1 MREVF
6 QRIVLIVLG
15 IAIGSLPVAVLAS
28 NHVEVVNTA
37 SASFSLGVPNEA
49 MVETLSNT
57 VQATVEVP
65 PPRVTWYTDDTFTK
79 KAVVA
84 KYGQPVYLQAE
95 ASACNI
101 DPTVMDSVEIT
112 VKSLR
117 SNDVETYV
125 AWQTEP
131 NSAVYRVPE
140 PIVPN
145 LDTAAASIDGDHDI
159 ETHGED
165 DLEAWVFGCEDTG
178 VAMDGLLIDPQG
190 VVFDSVTNEP
200 IAGAS
205 VTLIDVTGEGNGG
218 HPGAAA
224 VVFDYDGETVAP
236 STVVTAA
243 DGVFSFPLVASST
256 YRLDV
261 RPPIDYAYPSTLTEE
276 QLPAMRFINF
286 YGSFA
291 RPFPV
296 NEETGLVLLDV
307 PVDSPPTG
315 LYVEKRAGRQRVELG
330 ESLPYTVTMG
340 NVSGLDLTK
349 LRLTDTLPPGFTYV
363 AGSAKLDDVRVAD
376 PTGGK
381 GPTLGFEIDGLRGD
395 QTRTLTYRVS
405 IGPGALEGDA
415 TNRAILR
422 SSAPAR
428 KHSNVASSKVD
439 VQGGVF
445 DDRAYVLGKVFAD
458 CNANGMQDSGE
469 RGVPRVRIYM
479 EDGSFVITDGEGKY
493 SFYGVT
499 PRTHVLKVD
508 TTTLPDDV
516 KLAAISHR
524 HAGKGDSRFI
534 DVKKSEL
541 HRADFAT
548 AGCAPSLAA
557 EIAMRQDAVGHGSI
571 DMGRELDLGVK
582 SELKTTDTYAAL
594 GDVRALPAAGIIGET
609 TRARPTAAT
618 SGATSAP
625 NVVDLQTLV
634 TKLDGKLG
642 FIGLAD
648 GDSVGVTQATVR
660 VKGLA
665 HTNIQLKV
673 NNVEIGGER
682 VGMRAVDELRRVQ
695 ALEFVGVEL
704 QPGDNELLLTQRD
717 QFGNLRELSTIH
729 LVAAGQFAKVVVKTS
744 DEGVP
749 ADGDHYA
756 KIDVELQD
764 ATGVPVAARTAVTL
778 EATLGEWMVQDLDPN
793 EPNVQ
798 VFVEGGQA
806 QFALRSPLTTGTA
819 KIRVSSGVDSSGTA
833 DVSFVAALRP
843 LLGVGV
849 LEGTF
854 NMNTFDPKRMIAA
867 RREDGFE
874 RELTQWS
881 GGDAERNGGARAAL
895 FLKGKIRGDYLLTL
909 GYDSDKDENERL
921 FRDIQP
927 DQFYPVYGDSSVK
940 GYDAQSTG
948 KLYVRVDRNRSYL
961 LGGDIT
967 TQSLSQARI
976 LGAYSRS
983 LTGVKE
989 HFEVDRAI
997 IDVFASYDSTT
1008 QVIDELPANGTSGP
1022 FFMTNPNAL
1031 ENSELVEIV
1040 TRNRDQPS
1048 IIVNSIAQQRFAD
1061 YEIEPLTGRI
1071 LFRAPVPSVDENL
1084 NPVSIRITYEIDQ
1097 GGDEFWTAGVDSQF
1111 KIADT
1116 FEIGGAYVDDR
1127 NPLDARSIA
1136 SVNSTLKLGEAT
1148 TLIGEVART
1157 EQMLTDDGL
1166 GERIEVR
1173 HEGAKLQMR
1182 AFGVRTDENF
1192 DNPSAGLSANRSE
1205 AGAKAGYSVTE
1216 TTRVVG
1222 EMLHSADAATD
1233 AARDGMFV
1241 GVEQGLGHNIKA
1253 ELGARYVIDD
1263 PVSTSQTQTT
1273 SVRTKMSTP
1282 LPGAPRASLFGE
1294 YEQDVADS
1302 DSKVVAAGGAYQLAN
1317 RSKLYARHEFISSL
1331 AGPYALDPTQKHN
1344 TTVFGV
1350 DTSYWKDDHFFS
1362 EYRIGDALSGREA
1375 QAAIGLRNGWQV
1387 ARGVRLHTT
1396 FERVDAIRG
1405 SPNGETSAVTGA
1417 IEYTR
1422 NPLWKGT
1429 ARLELNDTATS
1440 QGLLSTFGL
1449 AYKLSDGWTLLA
1461 KNVYA
1466 LMDND
1471 GAQPDRT
1478 QDRFQV
1484 GTAYRDSATNR
1495 VNALGRYEFKHEEN
1509 VEAGM
1514 KRDVHIFS
1522 AHADLQATQRLSW
1535 RAQYATKFTTEKVDG
1550 LVIDNAAHL
1559 IGTRMTYDIAQ
1570 RWDIGIHARALFD
1583 RNFAGYQGGVG
1594 AEAGFLITDNLWVSA
1609 GYNVIGFRDDDLAAN
1624 EYTTRGAYL
1633 RLRFKFD
1640 EGMLQ

>member
-1 MREVF
+1 MRKVF
-6 QRIVLIVLG
+6 QRIVLTVLG
-15 IAIGSLPVAVLAS
+15 IAIGSLPVAALA
-28 NHVEVVNTA
+28 NHHVEVVNTA
-37 SASFSLGVPNEA
+37 SASFSLGIPNEA

-57 VQATVEVP
+57 VQATVTVP
-65 PPRVTWYTDDTFTK
+65 PPTVTWFRDPQFTK
-79 KAVVA
+79 QAVAA
-84 KYGQPVYLQAE
+84 KYGQSVYLQAE
-95 ASACNI
+95 ASACNF
-101 DPTVMDSVEIT
+101 DPTVVDSVTIT
-112 VKSLR
+112 VTSAR
-117 SNDVETYV
+117 SGDLESYV

-131 NSAVYRVPE
+131 NSALYRVPE
-140 PIVPN
+140 PIIPT
-145 LDTAAASIDGDHDI
+145 LALAASVQGDAALVAD
-159 ETHGED
+159 GED
-165 DLEAWVFGCEDTG
+165 NLEAWVVGCKDSGT
-178 VAMDGLLIDPQG
+178 AMDALLIDPRG
-190 VVFDSVTNEP
+190 VVFDSVTNEVV
-200 IAGAS
+200 AGAT
-205 VTLIDVTGEGNGG
+205 VTLIDVTGAGNGG
-218 HPGAAA
+218 HPGSPA
-224 VVFDYDGETVAP
+224 VVFDFDGETSAP
-236 STVVTAA
+236 STVVTGA

-256 YRLDV
+256 YRLDI
-261 RPPIDYAYPSTLTEE
+261 RPPGDYVYPSTVPQA
-276 QLPAMRFINF
+276 QLPSTRVINEL
-286 YGSFA
+286 GSFA
-291 RPFPV
+291 GAFPV
-296 NEETGLVLLDV
+296 NEDTGLVLVDV
-307 PVDSPPTG
+307 PLDSPPTG
-315 LYVEKRAGRQRVELG
+315 LYVEKRAGRQRADIG
-330 ESLPYTVTMG
+330 ESLAYTVTMG

-349 LRLTDTLPPGFTYV
+349 LTLTDTLPPGFTYV
-363 AGSAKLDDVRVAD
+363 SGSAKLDDVRVAD
-376 PTGGK
+376 PSGGK
-381 GPTLGFEIDGLRGD
+381 GPTLVFAIDSLRD
-395 QTRTLTYRVS
+395 SQTRTLTYRVS

-422 SSAPAR
+422 SASPAR
-428 KHSNVASSKVD
+428 KHSNVASSKID

-458 CNANGMQDSGE
+458 CNANGVQDSGE
-469 RGVPRVRIYM
+469 HGVPRVRIYM

-508 TTTLPDDV
+508 STTLPDNV
-516 KLAAISHR
+516 QLAAISHR
-524 HAGKGDSRFI
+524 NAGTGDSRFI

-548 AGCAPSLAA
+548 AGCSPSLAA
-557 EIAMRQDAVGHGSI
+557 EIAMRQDAVGL
-571 DMGRELDLGVK
+571 GRELDLGVK

-618 SGATSAP
+618 SGSATP
-625 NVVDLQTLV
+625 PQTVDLQTLV
-634 TKLDGKLG
+634 TKVDAKLG
-642 FIGLAD
+642 FIGLQD
-648 GDSVGVTQATVR
+648 GDSVCVNQATVR

-673 NNVEIGGER
+673 NDVEIGGER

-695 ALEFVGVEL
+695 ALEFVGVAL

-764 ATGVPVAARTAVTL
+764 AAGVPVAARTAVTL
-778 EATLGEWMVQDLDPN
+778 EATLGEWLVQDLDPN

-798 VFVEGGQA
+798 VFIEGGQA
-806 QFALRSPLTTGTA
+806 QFALRSPLQTGTA
-819 KIRVSSGVDSSGTA
+819 KVRASSSADNSSTA

-854 NMNTFDPKRMIAA
+854 NINKFDPKRMVAA
-867 RREDGFE
+867 RHEDGFE

-895 FLKGKIRGDYLLTL
+895 FLKGKVRGDYLLTL
-909 GYDSDKDENERL
+909 GYDSDKDKNERL

-948 KLYVRVDRNRSYL
+948 KLYVRVDRNKSYF

-989 HFEVDRAI
+989 HFEVERATV
-997 IDVFASYDSTT
+997 DVFASYDSTT

-1031 ENSELVEIV
+1031 ENSELIEIV
-1040 TRNRDQPS
+1040 TRDRDQPS
-1048 IIVNSIAQQRFAD
+1048 IIINSVAQQRFSD

-1071 LFRAPVPSVDENL
+1071 LLRAPVPSVDENL
-1084 NPVSIRITYEIDQ
+1084 NPISIRITYEVDQ

-1111 KIADT
+1111 KITDT
-1116 FEIGGAYVDDR
+1116 LEIGGAYVDDR
-1127 NPLDARSIA
+1127 NPMDARSIA
-1136 SVNSTLKLGEAT
+1136 SVNSTVKLGQAT

-1157 EQMLTDDGL
+1157 EQMLTDAGR

-1173 HEGAKLQMR
+1173 HEGEKMQLR
-1182 AFGVRTDENF
+1182 AFGVRTDETF
-1192 DNPSAGLSANRSE
+1192 DNPSAGLSPNRSE
-1205 AGAKAGYSVTE
+1205 AGAKAGYSMTD
-1216 TTRVVG
+1216 TTRIVG
-1222 EMLHSADAATD
+1222 EMLHSADVATD
-1233 AARDGMFV
+1233 AARDGAFV
-1241 GVEQGLGHNIKA
+1241 GVEQGLGNNIKA
-1253 ELGARYVIDD
+1253 ELGARHVIDD
-1263 PVSTSQTQTT
+1263 PATSAQTTTT
-1273 SVRTKMSTP
+1273 SVRTKVSTP
-1282 LPGAPRASLFGE
+1282 LPGAPRATLFGE
-1294 YEQDVADS
+1294 YEQDVAES
-1302 DSKVVAAGGAYQLAN
+1302 DSKVVAGGGTYQLAN

-1396 FERVDAIRG
+1396 FERIDALRG
-1405 SPNGETSAVTGA
+1405 SADGETSAVTGA

-1429 ARLELNDTATS
+1429 ARLELNDASTS
-1440 QGLLSTFGL
+1440 QGLLSTLGL
-1449 AYKLSDGWTLLA
+1449 AYKLSDDWTFLG
-1461 KNVYA
+1461 KNVFA

-1484 GTAYRDSATNR
+1484 GIAYRDSATNR
-1495 VNALGRYEFKHEEN
+1495 VNGLGRYEFKHEEN

-1522 AHADLQATQRLSW
+1522 AHADLQATRRLSW
-1535 RAQYATKFTTEKVDG
+1535 RAQYATKFVTEDVDG

-1559 IGTRMTYDIAQ
+1559 LGTRATYDIAQ
-1570 RWDIGIHARALFD
+1570 RWDVGVHARALFNRKFD
-1583 RNFAGYQGGVG
+1583 GYQGGVG
-1594 AEAGFLITDNLWVSA
+1594 AEVGFLVTDNLWVSA